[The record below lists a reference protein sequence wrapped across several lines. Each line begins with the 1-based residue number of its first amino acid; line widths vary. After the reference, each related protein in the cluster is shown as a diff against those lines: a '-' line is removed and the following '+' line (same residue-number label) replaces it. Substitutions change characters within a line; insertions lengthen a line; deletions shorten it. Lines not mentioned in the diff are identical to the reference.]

1 MFIVTLVFENFGENI
16 NEIFWDAYSLKTR
29 KSGGCFCGLS
39 DQITLVLEDNNRVKG
54 KSDLTRT

>member
-16 NEIFWDAYSLKTR
+16 NKIFCDAYSLTTT
-29 KSGGCFCGLS
+29 KSGGCFGGL
-39 DQITLVLEDNNRVKG
+39 DEQITLVLEDNNRVKD